1 MSTTVWAY
9 VDICMQVGD
18 LDLPKLFASQEPA
31 DEWFAENDPEGGAF
45 EYPMLNG
52 VCSAHQ
58 ISR

>member
-9 VDICMQVGD
+9 VDTSKQVSD
-18 LDLPKLFASQEPA
+18 PDHLKLFASQEPA

-52 VCSAHQ
+52 VCSARQ